1 MSNSKPN
8 LSSASSVRSSLSTSG
23 SGSTSDYVYDIFY
36 YRPSTLADQVAA
48 SGMSMATV
56 TGLPVEFDDDYELE
70 SDGELE
76 DEADEDSNGM
86 SLG

>member
-1 MSNSKPN
+1 
-8 LSSASSVRSSLSTSG
+8 
-23 SGSTSDYVYDIFY
+23 
-36 YRPSTLADQVAA
+36 
-48 SGMSMATV
+48 MATV